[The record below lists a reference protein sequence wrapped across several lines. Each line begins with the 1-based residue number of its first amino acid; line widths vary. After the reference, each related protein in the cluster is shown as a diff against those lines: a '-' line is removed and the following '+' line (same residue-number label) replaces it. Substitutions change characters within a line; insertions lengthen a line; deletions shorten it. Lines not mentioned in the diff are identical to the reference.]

1 MPNSSID
8 YNYSFQTNSE
18 VCKNNPPS
26 CIQPRGKVMGGT
38 STINGMAYVR
48 GNKQDFDDWAG
59 LGNTGWSWKE
69 VLPYYKKSQD
79 LQQVRT

>member
-1 MPNSSID
+1 
-8 YNYSFQTNSE
+8 
-18 VCKNNPPS
+18 
-26 CIQPRGKVMGGT
+26 MGGT